1 MDCPESSCKGAAM
14 LAMKAC
20 DKLTDFPAWSNS
32 THIYTPNK
40 AFSAIYNQLDQLF
53 SQAVPQILSINQQ
66 LTHFQQHFS

>member
-20 DKLTDFPAWSNS
+20 DKLTAFPALPNS
-32 THIYTPNK
+32 THIYTPDETC
-40 AFSAIYNQLDQLF
+40 AAIYNQLDQLF